1 MISDDDWYTPT
12 IHCSNGSKLPV
23 DEASMPQLSVLKKY
37 MNKQMKITLPVL
49 PSIIKNISALHTVYY
64 KILKFESGAL

>member
-1 MISDDDWYTPT
+1 
-12 IHCSNGSKLPV
+12 
-23 DEASMPQLSVLKKY
+23 MPQLSVLKKY